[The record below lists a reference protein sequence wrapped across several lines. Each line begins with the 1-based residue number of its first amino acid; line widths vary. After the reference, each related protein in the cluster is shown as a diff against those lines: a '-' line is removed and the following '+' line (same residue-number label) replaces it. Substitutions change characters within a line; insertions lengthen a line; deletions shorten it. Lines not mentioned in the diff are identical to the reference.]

1 MNDQKVPTRDVSNQG
16 GGLREPRRRIN
27 LGLKSLNISLPS
39 GLAAVTSNAEVC
51 KFFNVHCVP
60 HYKNMSGSTPQE
72 VMTNFGH
79 LKDRVGEAVDNCTNS
94 LAYLKRIRNKVRAS
108 DTFVSSLIRIASN
121 FLKLNYHSFEM
132 NSERQDYLTI
142 KPKSTFG
149 NKNEEIKRQHEGMRA
164 EYIQIEV
171 NYDLWDET
179 RKRLASCEEVLG
191 GYTQEKLNGFNRE
204 FDKLYLDSTQL
215 ILLPALA
222 IPDAT
227 QIGWKILDYI
237 KHTFKQSKDDIQVM
251 MSSLEE
257 IKEDFNQVVAELHRI
272 ASTEVAG

>member
-1 MNDQKVPTRDVSNQG
+1 
-16 GGLREPRRRIN
+16 LERIN

-79 LKDRVGEAVDNCTNS
+79 LKDRVGVAVDNCTNS

-108 DTFVSSLIRIASN
+108 DTFVSSLSRIASS
-121 FLKLNYHSFEM
+121 FLRLNYHSFEM

-142 KPKSTFG
+142 KPKNTFG
-149 NKNEEIKRQHEGMRA
+149 NSIEEIKRQHEGMRE

-171 NYDLWDET
+171 NYDLWDEM
-179 RKRLASCEEVLG
+179 RRRLASCEEVLG
-191 GYTQEKLNGFNRE
+191 GYTQEKLNGFTRE
-204 FDKLYLDSTQL
+204 FDELYHDSTQL

-237 KHTFKQSKDDIQVM
+237 KHTFKQSKDGIQVM